1 MRSVAFRE
9 SCVAV
14 ACAAL
19 LWFVGSEPSWAQAK
33 DEHLFVSG
41 TDLKTVLFGSLD
53 AGRSSFITLG
63 AKQTLSGPLDR
74 SGFVSLAAVGYG
86 GTPARADF
94 ETNSNVVVRPTVQAS
109 AMIGYQWTLD
119 RVFVAGFI
127 GPEVD
132 AQQPVTIGE
141 IPRLSHPRLGL
152 RIQGELWA
160 NPTENTLLTATVVG
174 GTARGHL
181 WGRTAFGCQI
191 WNDVFIGPEASLS
204 MAETYREWRVGA
216 HVTGLQLGRF
226 TFGLSGG
233 WRGEDDSPHHGAYVN
248 ILGYVRM

>member
-1 MRSVAFRE
+1 
-9 SCVAV
+9 
-14 ACAAL
+14 
-19 LWFVGSEPSWAQAK
+19 
-33 DEHLFVSG
+33 
-41 TDLKTVLFGSLD
+41 
-53 AGRSSFITLG
+53 
-63 AKQTLSGPLDR
+63 
-74 SGFVSLAAVGYG
+74 
-86 GTPARADF
+86 
-94 ETNSNVVVRPTVQAS
+94 VRPTVQAS

-160 NPTENTLLTATVVG
+160 HPTENTLLTATVVA

-181 WGRTAFGCQI
+181 WGRTAFGYRI

-204 MAETYREWRVGA
+204 MTETYREWRVGA

>member
-1 MRSVAFRE
+1 
-9 SCVAV
+9 
-14 ACAAL
+14 
-19 LWFVGSEPSWAQAK
+19 
-33 DEHLFVSG
+33 
-41 TDLKTVLFGSLD
+41 
-53 AGRSSFITLG
+53 
-63 AKQTLSGPLDR
+63 
-74 SGFVSLAAVGYG
+74 
-86 GTPARADF
+86 
-94 ETNSNVVVRPTVQAS
+94 
-109 AMIGYQWTLD
+109 MIGYQWTLD

-160 NPTENTLLTATVVG
+160 HPTENTLLTATVVA

-181 WGRTAFGCQI
+181 WGRTAFGYRI
-191 WNDVFIGPEASLS
+191 WSDVFIGPEASLS
-204 MAETYREWRVGA
+204 MTETYREWRVGA

>member
-1 MRSVAFRE
+1 MRSGVSRQSSVAAA
-9 SCVAV
+9 CVA
-14 ACAAL
+14 L
-19 LWFVGSEPSWAQAK
+19 LLLADSGPSWTQAK

-41 TDLKTVLFGSLD
+41 TDLKAVLFGSLD
-53 AGRSSFITLG
+53 AGRSSFVTLG

-74 SGFVSLAAVGYG
+74 SGFVSMAAFGYG

-94 ETNSNVVVRPTVQAS
+94 DMNSNTVVRPTVQAS
-109 AMIGYQWTLD
+109 AMIGYQWILD

-132 AQQPVTIGE
+132 AQQPITLGE

-152 RIQGELWA
+152 RLQGELWA
-160 NPTENTLLTATVVG
+160 HPTENTLLAATVVA

-181 WGRTAFGCQI
+181 WGRTAFGYRI

-204 MAETYREWRVGA
+204 LTETYREWRVGA

-226 TFGLSGG
+226 THGFSGG

-248 ILGYVRM
+248 ISGYVRM